1 MMFSWRGPN
10 KIDYDWI
17 TATKD
22 KPDCTVKLH
31 IPNGPLVLTENDAY
45 KIVCAY
51 NAALLLD
58 RALKLAE
65 ALQKFDR
72 SLN

>member
-1 MMFSWRGPN
+1 MFSWSGPN

-31 IPNGPLVLTENDAY
+31 IPNGPLVLTEEDA
-45 KIVCAY
+45 
-51 NAALLLD
+51 
-58 RALKLAE
+58 
-65 ALQKFDR
+65 
-72 SLN
+72 